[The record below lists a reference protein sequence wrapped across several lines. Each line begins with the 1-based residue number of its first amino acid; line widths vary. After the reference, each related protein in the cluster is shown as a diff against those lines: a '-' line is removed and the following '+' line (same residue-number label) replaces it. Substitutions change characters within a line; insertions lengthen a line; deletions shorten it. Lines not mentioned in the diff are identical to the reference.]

1 MTADVI
7 SPPTLPSLPDDPFG
21 TDVLTDPYE
30 FHGRLRDA
38 GPVVSLPRYGLFA
51 MGRFDEVKSALQD
64 WQTFVS
70 SRGAGLADFA
80 TEKPWRPPSL
90 LLEADPPDHTVVRT
104 AMAGVIS
111 PRAVRALREGFAEP
125 AEEMA
130 DRLVEQ
136 GTFDA
141 VTDLAEV
148 YPLRVFPDAVG
159 LPRDGREN
167 LLPYGALA
175 FNAFGPDN
183 ELRRTALANATPVQ
197 AWILASCQ
205 REALAPGGFGA
216 QIWAAADRGEIS
228 HEQAPMLVRSLLSAG
243 VDTTVYGIANTM
255 YALAA
260 NPGQWEQLHA
270 EPQLAKFAFDE
281 ALRWE
286 SPVQTFF
293 RTTSRA
299 VEVSGTTIPEGSKV
313 LLFLGSAN
321 RDPRHW
327 GEDADRLDIRR
338 RAAGHVAFG
347 MGVHQCVG
355 QPVARLEAE
364 AILTALARRIRR
376 IELAGDPV
384 PKLNNTLKGWAS
396 VPLVVE
402 PV

>member
-1 MTADVI
+1 
-7 SPPTLPSLPDDPFG
+7 LPSLPDDPFG

-30 FHGRLRDA
+30 FHERLREA
-38 GPVVSLPRYGLFA
+38 GPVVTLPRYDLYA
-51 MGRFDEVKSALQD
+51 MGRFDEVRTSLQD
-64 WQTFVS
+64 WQAFVS

-80 TEKPWRPPSL
+80 KEKPWRPPSL

-104 AMAGVIS
+104 AMNGVIA
-111 PRAVRALREGFAEP
+111 PRTIRTLRERFAQP
-125 AEEMA
+125 ADEIAE
-130 DRLVEQ
+130 RLVER

-148 YPLRVFPDAVG
+148 YPLQVFPDAVG
-159 LPRDGREN
+159 LPAEGREN

-183 ELRRTALANATPVQ
+183 ELRRAALANAAPVQ

-216 QIWAAADRGEIS
+216 QIWEAADRGEIT

-255 YALAA
+255 YALAS
-260 NPGQWEQLHA
+260 NPDQWEQLHA
-270 EPQLAKFAFDE
+270 EPQLAKFVFDE

-293 RTTSRA
+293 RTTSRDA
-299 VEVSGTTIPEGSKV
+299 EVGGALIPEGSKV
-313 LLFLGSAN
+313 LLFLGAAN

-327 GEDADRLDIRR
+327 GEDADRFNIRR

-355 QPVARLEAE
+355 QPVARMESELVLA
-364 AILTALARRIRR
+364 ALARRIRR
-376 IELAGDPV
+376 IELAGPPV

-396 VPLVVE
+396 VPIRVE
-402 PV
+402 PA